1 MRDKVSRAQRYLPRD
16 CDPPT
21 VSKADADASPIMQI
35 AIRSNKRSLMELS
48 EIAELTVKERL
59 QTIEEREWRGYLGT
73 KTVFHASMAGPNQD
87 GGLRSDP
94 DGREKRRR

>member
-1 MRDKVSRAQRYLPRD
+1 MYVIRYLVPNAILPRD

-48 EIAELTVKERL
+48 EIAELTVKS
-59 QTIEEREWRGYLGT
+59 
-73 KTVFHASMAGPNQD
+73 VCP
-87 GGLRSDP
+87 DP
-94 DGREKRRR
+94 SRT